1 MRESCVTGCKS
12 ILMALLFLALDVTV
26 ANLKAYLRSGNPKVI
41 STAKFAAILAKELKM
56 IERPKKAVL

>member
-1 MRESCVTGCKS
+1 
-12 ILMALLFLALDVTV
+12 MALLFLALDVTV